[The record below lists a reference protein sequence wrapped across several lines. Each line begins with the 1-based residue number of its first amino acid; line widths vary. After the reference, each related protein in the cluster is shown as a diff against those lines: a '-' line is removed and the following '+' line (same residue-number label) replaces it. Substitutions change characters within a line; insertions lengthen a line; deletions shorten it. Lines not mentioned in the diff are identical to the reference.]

1 MENTKLIELRR
12 VYATELAAGRYS
24 SAEQVCWLAL
34 EICGYRGAR
43 RKFSYWLTFTRLKEG
58 PWEEIA
64 WSWKWACLLADIY
77 YELGKYSEAEPVY
90 ARLAVLW
97 VSLPSELKGQAET
110 RALLPDLLRKLA
122 AAEAFIGKERRA
134 GKHWTLAKVLSGKQ
148 ISAQTVDLATFAME
162 SPVSG
167 GTDVRGI
174 RPGQERSRTYHGG
187 TSLRRRESSPRR
199 NRFRRS

>member
-24 SAEQVCWLAL
+24 SAERVCWLAL
-34 EICGYRGAR
+34 EICGYRGTR
-43 RKFSYWLTFTRLKEG
+43 GKFSYWLTSTRLKEG
-58 PWEEIA
+58 TWEEVA
-64 WSWKWACLLADIY
+64 WLWKWARFLGDIY
-77 YELGKYSEAEPVY
+77 YELGKYFEAEPVY

-97 VSLPSELKGQAET
+97 MSLPPELKGQAET
-110 RALLPDLLRKLA
+110 RALLPDLLRRLA

-148 ISAQTVDLATFAME
+148 ISAQTVDLGIFAME
-162 SPVSG
+162 PAVGS
-167 GTDVRGI
+167 GTDVSRF
-174 RPGQERSRTYHGG
+174 RPGEGHSR
-187 TSLRRRESSPRR
+187 TSLRRGESFPRR

>member
-1 MENTKLIELRR
+1 MENTKLIELRG

-34 EICGYRGAR
+34 EICGYLGAR
-43 RKFSYWLTFTRLKEG
+43 RKFSYWLTSTRLKEG
-58 PWEEIA
+58 TEEVA
-64 WSWKWACLLADIY
+64 WLWKWACFLGDIY

-97 VSLPSELKGQAET
+97 MSLPAQLKGRAET

-148 ISAQTVDLATFAME
+148 ISAQTVDLATFATE
-162 SPVSG
+162 SSASSE
-167 GTDVRGI
+167 TDVKRI
-174 RPGQERSRTYHGG
+174 RPRQGHGR
-187 TSLRRRESSPRR
+187 TSLKRGESFSRR

>member
-12 VYATELAAGRYS
+12 VYATEFAAGRYS

-43 RKFSYWLTFTRLKEG
+43 RRFSYWLTLTRLKEG
-58 PWEEIA
+58 TGEEVG
-64 WSWKWACLLADIY
+64 WLWKWSGFLADIY
-77 YELGKYSEAEPVY
+77 YELGRYSEAEPVY

-97 VSLPSELKGQAET
+97 MSLPSELKGQTET

-148 ISAQTVDLATFAME
+148 ISARTVDGDTLAIGSVHNGKISARRSFSSRSVSFA
-162 SPVSG
+162 
-167 GTDVRGI
+167 RNH
-174 RPGQERSRTYHGG
+174 RFRSR
-187 TSLRRRESSPRR
+187 
-199 NRFRRS
+199 

>member
-34 EICGYRGAR
+34 EICGYRGVR
-43 RKFSYWLTFTRLKEG
+43 RKFSYWLTSTRLKEG
-58 PWEEIA
+58 TWEEVA
-64 WSWKWACLLADIY
+64 WLWKWARFLGDIY

-97 VSLPSELKGQAET
+97 MSLPSQLKGQAET

-148 ISAQTVDLATFAME
+148 ISAQTVDLAAFATE
-162 SPVSG
+162 SSVSS
-167 GTDVRGI
+167 GTDVKRI
-174 RPGQERSRTYHGG
+174 RPRKGHSRT
-187 TSLRRRESSPRR
+187 SFRRGESFSRR

>member
-12 VYATELAAGRYS
+12 AYEMELNAGRYS
-24 SAEQVCWLAL
+24 SAEQVCWNVL
-34 EICGYRGAR
+34 EICGYRGSR
-43 RKFSYWLTFTRLKEG
+43 WKFSQWLTSARLKEG
-58 PWEEIA
+58 VPEEA
-64 WSWKWACLLADIY
+64 VSLFQWACLLADIY

-97 VSLPSELKGQAET
+97 MSLPSELKGRGET

-148 ISAQTVDLATFAME
+148 ISAHPEDRATFAIG
-162 SPVSG
+162 SVGSG
-167 GTDVRGI
+167 RTSAR
-174 RPGQERSRTYHGG
+174 RSL
-187 TSLRRRESSPRR
+187 SRRWEPLSRHR
-199 NRFRRS
+199 RFRRN

>member
-1 MENTKLIELRR
+1 MEQTRLIELRK

-34 EICGYRGAR
+34 EICGYRGTL
-43 RKFSYWLTFTRLKEG
+43 RKFSYWLTSTRLKEG
-58 PWEEIA
+58 TCEEVA
-64 WSWKWACLLADIY
+64 WLWKWACFLGDIY

-90 ARLAVLW
+90 ARLEFLW
-97 VSLPSELKGQAET
+97 ISLPSQLKGQAET

-148 ISAQTVDLATFAME
+148 ISAQTVNLATLATE
-162 SPVSG
+162 SSVTS
-167 GTDVRGI
+167 GTDVQRIRSGQGHGRTSFGRG
-174 RPGQERSRTYHGG
+174 
-187 TSLRRRESSPRR
+187 ESFSRR

>member
-43 RKFSYWLTFTRLKEG
+43 RRFSYWLTSTRLKEG
-58 PWEEIA
+58 TWEEVA
-64 WSWKWACLLADIY
+64 WLWKWACFLGDIY

-97 VSLPSELKGQAET
+97 MSLPSQLKGQAET
-110 RALLPDLLRKLA
+110 RALLPDLLRRLA

-148 ISAQTVDLATFAME
+148 ISAQTVDLATFATE
-162 SPVSG
+162 PPVNS
-167 GTDVRGI
+167 GTDVKRI
-174 RPGQERSRTYHGG
+174 RPGEGHGRT
-187 TSLRRRESSPRR
+187 SFRRGESFSRR

>member
-12 VYATELAAGRYS
+12 VFATELAAGRYS

-43 RKFSYWLTFTRLKEG
+43 RKFNYWLTSTRLKEG
-58 PWEEIA
+58 TWEEVA
-64 WSWKWACLLADIY
+64 WLWKWTCFLADIY
-77 YELGKYSEAEPVY
+77 YELGKYSDAEPVY

-97 VSLPSELKGQAET
+97 MSLPSELKGQAET

-134 GKHWTLAKVLSGKQ
+134 GKHWTMAKVLSGKQ
-148 ISAQTVDLATFAME
+148 ISAQTVDLATSEIGSVDRGRTGARR
-162 SPVSG
+162 SLSRQSVSF
-167 GTDVRGI
+167 T
-174 RPGQERSRTYHGG
+174 
-187 TSLRRRESSPRR
+187 R
-199 NRFRRS
+199 NRRFRRS

>member
-43 RKFSYWLTFTRLKEG
+43 RKFSFWLTSTRLKEG
-58 PWEEIA
+58 TWEEVA
-64 WSWKWACLLADIY
+64 WLWKWARLLGDIY

-90 ARLAVLW
+90 AQVAVLW
-97 VSLPSELKGQAET
+97 MSLPSQLKGRAET

-122 AAEAFIGKERRA
+122 AAEAFVGKERIA

-148 ISAQTVDLATFAME
+148 ISAQTVDLGASE
-162 SPVSG
+162 IGSV
-167 GTDVRGI
+167 DRG
-174 RPGQERSRTYHGG
+174 RTGARRSL
-187 TSLRRRESSPRR
+187 SRRWEPFNRHR
-199 NRFRRS
+199 RFRRN

>member
-24 SAEQVCWLAL
+24 SAEQLCWLAL

-58 PWEEIA
+58 PWEEVG
-64 WSWKWACLLADIY
+64 WLWKWACHLADIY

-97 VSLPSELKGQAET
+97 MSLPSELKGQAEK

-148 ISAQTVDLATFAME
+148 ISAQTVDLATYE
-162 SPVSG
+162 IGSVDG
-167 GTDVRGI
+167 GRTGAR
-174 RPGQERSRTYHGG
+174 RSLSRR
-187 TSLRRRESSPRR
+187 SLSFTR
-199 NRFRRS
+199 NGRFRRS

>member
-34 EICGYRGAR
+34 EICGYRGGR
-43 RKFSYWLTFTRLKEG
+43 RKFSYWLTSTRLKEG
-58 PWEEIA
+58 TCEDVA
-64 WSWKWACLLADIY
+64 WLWKWARFLGDIY

-97 VSLPSELKGQAET
+97 MSLPSELKGQAET
-110 RALLPDLLRKLA
+110 RALLPDLLRRLA

-148 ISAQTVDLATFAME
+148 ISAQTVDLANFAME
-162 SPVSG
+162 PAVSS
-167 GTDVRGI
+167 GTGVRRF
-174 RPGQERSRTYHGG
+174 RPGEGHSRT
-187 TSLRRRESSPRR
+187 SFRRGESFSWR

>member
-34 EICGYRGAR
+34 ENCGYRGAR
-43 RKFSYWLTFTRLKEG
+43 RKFSYWLTSTRLKEG
-58 PWEEIA
+58 TWKEVA
-64 WSWKWACLLADIY
+64 WLWKWACFLADIY

-97 VSLPSELKGQAET
+97 MSLPSELKGQAET

-148 ISAQTVDLATFAME
+148 ISTQTVDGAAFAIG
-162 SPVSG
+162 SADS
-167 GTDVRGI
+167 
-174 RPGQERSRTYHGG
+174 SRTGARRMRPRQGHGR
-187 TSLRRRESSPRR
+187 SSFRRVESFSRR